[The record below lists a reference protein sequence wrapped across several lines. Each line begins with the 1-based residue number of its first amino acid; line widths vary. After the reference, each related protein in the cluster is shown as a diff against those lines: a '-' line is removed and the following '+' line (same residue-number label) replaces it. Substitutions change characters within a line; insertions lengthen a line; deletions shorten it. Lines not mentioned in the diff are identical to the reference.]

1 LFGYGSVAVK
11 LLLLSSVLLLLSGCQ
26 SMSKPQTASDN
37 QFSRLQQQLPLAA
50 ELPPYA
56 ELYQSYLQSPA
67 VHQTGAAWQ
76 QLEQQ
81 LEQRPDAC
89 AKLPWQQQ
97 LADNFWTLSFYQTA
111 LSCLES
117 APSTENPG
125 QSQDSAAFVQQL
137 KGYQS
142 YLLQGILASGNGK
155 AAYSA
160 YQINSYRD
168 AHALVR
174 QLGMQTIDYYAELSA
189 SDNALYYVI
198 QVYDGTDDRFKA
210 LYFQNMPY
218 LHAIDQ
224 VDYPFIGL
232 MENWKK
238 QLFADP
244 DNPMLVLLHAVD
256 AEQQQQYDTA
266 LQLYQ
271 RAIAADSLQA
281 RVGLA
286 ELCYQTK
293 LPLPAK
299 QCLDELTEAADRDY
313 LPALQLLSFL
323 HHSGEFGPP
332 KAQKLTQLRQLI
344 NDRAGPGQAE
354 LQLSRYF
361 FNKKFRQQ
369 DRAQGERWLKAAAAT
384 GQPEASA
391 FWLLYQQEQQHL
403 DNAATTAAL
412 QQLADQGNSVA
423 AYLYVSQQFQQQT
436 QLSQPQ
442 QLEKY
447 LLQSSQNWHPEAF
460 YLLGMAYLEGNF
472 TSAEPGKAVQY
483 LRLSASRFYPRAM
496 LQLGNLYKT
505 GEGLPKNLPLAHH
518 WYLLCSKQG
527 HPACAYQAGVMF
539 DDGEGVSQ
547 NHQNAYRFYRFAASK
562 DYTPA
567 QNRLALLYLLGLG
580 VEKNSTEAIKL
591 LQKAAANGSVTAN
604 YYLGLLYFEGKEVP
618 QDYPKAKQY
627 FQLAEQHPAAKPYLK
642 NWLQLTQPKPQP

>member
-1 LFGYGSVAVK
+1 MK
-11 LLLLSSVLLLLSGCQ
+11 LLLLSLLLLLLAGCQ

-37 QFSRLQQQLPLAA
+37 QFSRLQQQLPPAA

-56 ELYQSYLQSPA
+56 ALYQSYLQSPA

-81 LEQRPDAC
+81 LAQSPDVC

-97 LADNFWTLSFYQTA
+97 LAANFWTLSFYQTA
-111 LSCLES
+111 IACLES
-117 APSTENPG
+117 T
-125 QSQDSAAFVQQL
+125 AADAVVPPDRSDLLQQL

-198 QVYDGTDDRFKA
+198 QVYDSSDDRFKA

-244 DNPMLVLLHAVD
+244 DNPMLVLLHAKD

-271 RAIAADSLQA
+271 RAIADDSLQA
-281 RVGLA
+281 RVDLA
-286 ELCYQTK
+286 ELCYQTQ
-293 LPLPAK
+293 LPLPAQ
-299 QCLDELTEAADRDY
+299 QCLSDLTEAADRDY

-323 HHSGEFGPP
+323 HHSGEFGAP
-332 KAQKLTQLRQLI
+332 KAEKLTEIRQLI

-361 FNKKFRQQ
+361 FNKKFRRQ

-384 GQPEASA
+384 GQAEASA
-391 FWLLYQQEQQHL
+391 FWLLYQQEQQQL
-403 DNAATTAAL
+403 DHATTTAAL
-412 QQLADQGNSVA
+412 RQLADQGNSVA

-436 QLSQPQ
+436 QLGQPQ

-460 YLLGMAYLEGNF
+460 YLLGMAYLEGSF
-472 TSAEPGKAVQY
+472 ASPEPAKAVQY
-483 LRLSASRFYPRAM
+483 LKLSADRFYPRAM
-496 LQLGNLYKT
+496 LQLGNLYKS
-505 GEGLPKNLPLAHH
+505 GAGLPKSLQLAHH

-527 HPACAYQAGVMF
+527 HAACAYQAGVMF
-539 DDGEGVSQ
+539 DDGEGISQ
-547 NHQNAYRFYRFAASK
+547 NHQNAYRFYHFAASK

-580 VEKNSTEAIKL
+580 VEKNSAEAIKL
-591 LQKAAANGSVTAN
+591 LEKAAANGSITAN

-627 FQLAEQHPAAKPYLK
+627 FQRAEQHPAAKPYLQ
-642 NWLQLTQPKPQP
+642 NWQQLTNTKAQP

>member
-1 LFGYGSVAVK
+1 MK
-11 LLLLSSVLLLLSGCQ
+11 RLLLSLVLLLSGCQ
-26 SMSKPQTASDN
+26 SISTPQTASDN
-37 QFSRLQQQLPLAA
+37 QFSRLQQQLPAA
-50 ELPPYA
+50 TDLPPYA

-76 QLEQQ
+76 QLELQ
-81 LEQRPDAC
+81 LEQAAGAC
-89 AKLPWQQQ
+89 RSLPWQQS
-97 LADNFWTLSFYQTA
+97 LPANFWTLSFYQAA
-111 LSCLES
+111 LSCLDV
-117 APSTENPG
+117 AASTE
-125 QSQDSAAFVQQL
+125 DSDQNQETAAFVQQL
-137 KGYQS
+137 KDYQS

-155 AAYSA
+155 APYSA
-160 YQINSYRD
+160 YQVNSYRD

-189 SDNALYYVI
+189 SDNALSYVI

-244 DNPMLVLLHAVD
+244 DNPMLVLLHAMD
-256 AEQQQQYDTA
+256 AQQQQQYDIA

-271 RAIAADSLQA
+271 QAIAADSLQA

-293 LPLPAK
+293 LSLPVQ
-299 QCLDELTEAADRDY
+299 QCLHMLTEAADRDY

-323 HHSGEFGPP
+323 HHSGEFGQP
-332 KAQKLTQLRQLI
+332 KAEKLTQLRQLI

-369 DRAQGERWLKAAAAT
+369 DRVQGELWLKAAAAT

-391 FWLLYQQEQQHL
+391 FWLLYQQEQQL
-403 DNAATTAAL
+403 DAVATTTAL

-460 YLLGMAYLEGNF
+460 YLLGMAYLEGSF
-472 TSAEPGKAVQY
+472 SSAEPNKAVQY
-483 LRLSASRFYPRAM
+483 LRLSANRFYPRAM

-505 GEGLPKNLPLAHH
+505 GQGLPKNLQLAHH

-527 HPACAYQAGVMF
+527 HAGCAYQAGVMF

-580 VEKNSTEAIKL
+580 VEKNSAEAIKL
-591 LQKAAANGSVTAN
+591 LQKAASNGSATAN

-627 FQLAEQHPAAKPYLK
+627 FQRAEQHPAAKPYLK

>member
-1 LFGYGSVAVK
+1 MK
-11 LLLLSSVLLLLSGCQ
+11 LLLLSLVLLLLLLSGCQ
-26 SMSKPQTASDN
+26 SISKPQTASDN
-37 QFSRLQQQLPLAA
+37 QFSRLQQQLPAA
-50 ELPPYA
+50 TELPPYV

-81 LEQRPDAC
+81 LEQNHDTCRN
-89 AKLPWQQQ
+89 LPWQQS
-97 LADNFWTLSFYQTA
+97 LPDNFWTLSFYQAA
-111 LSCLES
+111 LSCLDATAS
-117 APSTENPG
+117 AENSAEY
-125 QSQDSAAFVQQL
+125 QKTAAFVQQL
-137 KGYQS
+137 KDYQS

-155 AAYSA
+155 APYSA

-189 SDNALYYVI
+189 SDNALSYVI
-198 QVYDGTDDRFKA
+198 QVYDSSDDRFKA

-256 AEQQQQYDTA
+256 AQQQQQYDTA

-271 RAIAADSLQA
+271 QAIAADSLQA

-293 LPLPAK
+293 LSLPIQ
-299 QCLDELTEAADRDY
+299 QCLAALTEAADRDY
-313 LPALQLLSFL
+313 LPALHLLSFL
-323 HHSGEFGPP
+323 HHSGEFGL
-332 KAQKLTQLRQLI
+332 ASAEKLAQLRQLI

-369 DRAQGERWLKAAAAT
+369 DRAQGELWLKAAAAS

-391 FWLLYQQEQQHL
+391 FWVLYQQEQQQL
-403 DNAATTAAL
+403 DAVAATTAL

-423 AYLYVSQQFQQQT
+423 AYLYVSQQFQQQHS
-436 QLSQPQ
+436 LNQPQ

-460 YLLGMAYLEGNF
+460 YLLGMAYLEGSF
-472 TSAEPGKAVQY
+472 GSAEPSKAVQY
-483 LRLSASRFYPRAM
+483 LRWSANRFYPRAM
-496 LQLGNLYKT
+496 LQLANLYKT
-505 GEGLPKNLPLAHH
+505 GEGLPKDLQVAHH

-527 HPACAYQAGVMF
+527 HAACAYQAGVMF

-580 VEKNSTEAIKL
+580 VEKNSAEAIKL
-591 LQKAAANGSVTAN
+591 LQKAATNGSVTAN
-604 YYLGLLYFEGKEVP
+604 YYLGLLYFEGKEVA

-627 FQLAEQHPAAKPYLK
+627 FQKAEQHPAAQPYLK
-642 NWLQLTQPKPQP
+642 NWQQLTQPKAQP